1 MRRML
6 KSHFQMEKNSQCSI
20 GEIIR
25 LKKWLKKTIKK
36 IKIYFFK
43 YFSNAINGSFCN
55 LIRKVRPLD
64 IDILAI
70 LWGFDTYN

>member
-1 MRRML
+1 ML

-36 IKIYFFK
+36 KLKFIFLNIFPMLSMDHF
-43 YFSNAINGSFCN
+43 AIWFG
-55 LIRKVRPLD
+55 K
-64 IDILAI
+64 
-70 LWGFDTYN
+70 FDL